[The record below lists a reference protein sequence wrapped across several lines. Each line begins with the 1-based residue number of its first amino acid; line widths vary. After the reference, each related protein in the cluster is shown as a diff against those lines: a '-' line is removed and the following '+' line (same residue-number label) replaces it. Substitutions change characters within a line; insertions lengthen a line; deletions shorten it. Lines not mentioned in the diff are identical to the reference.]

1 MESWYYYLFMLGGS
15 LPFDDREI
23 EEVIDKKLFLKNH
36 FIKEIYGKK
45 FRMKLKILLINYLLK
60 I

>member
-1 MESWYYYLFMLGGS
+1 MLGGS
-15 LPFDDREI
+15 LPFDDRE
-23 EEVIDKKLFLKNH
+23 VIDKKMFLKNH
-36 FIKEIYGKK
+36 LIKEVYGKK

>member
-23 EEVIDKKLFLKNH
+23 EEVIDKKIVSEETPYKGS
-36 FIKEIYGKK
+36 IWKK

>member
-1 MESWYYYLFMLGGS
+1 MLGGS

-23 EEVIDKKLFLKNH
+23 EEVIDKKLFLKNR

>member
-1 MESWYYYLFMLGGS
+1 MLGGY

-23 EEVIDKKLFLKNH
+23 EEVIDKKMFLKNRL
-36 FIKEIYGKK
+36 IKEVYGKK

>member
-1 MESWYYYLFMLGGS
+1 MLGGS

-23 EEVIDKKLFLKNH
+23 EEVIDKKIVSEEPPYKGS
-36 FIKEIYGKK
+36 IWKK